1 MMCMT
6 RHQLKNPKGFI
17 DFNKKVFILD
27 PPQNP
32 LLCLYGVSLSR
43 ESLYEV
49 RGLWRDHRRAL
60 TQVVKLG
67 NEEALAIPH
76 CHHRQFII
84 IVMMKDPIGQWCQ
97 MLH

>member
-1 MMCMT
+1 MHGT
-6 RHQLKNPKGFI
+6 PPWIQLKNPKGSI

-32 LLCLYGVSLSR
+32 SFDLR
-43 ESLYEV
+43 
-49 RGLWRDHRRAL
+49 
-60 TQVVKLG
+60 QVVTGG

-84 IVMMKDPIGQWCQ
+84 IVMMEDPIGHWCQ

>member
-32 LLCLYGVSLSR
+32 LLCLYGVSLSH

-49 RGLWRDHRRAL
+49 RGLLRDHRRAL
-60 TQVVKLG
+60 TQVVKQG

-84 IVMMKDPIGQWCQ
+84 IVMLQLDNGVKCFIK
-97 MLH
+97 